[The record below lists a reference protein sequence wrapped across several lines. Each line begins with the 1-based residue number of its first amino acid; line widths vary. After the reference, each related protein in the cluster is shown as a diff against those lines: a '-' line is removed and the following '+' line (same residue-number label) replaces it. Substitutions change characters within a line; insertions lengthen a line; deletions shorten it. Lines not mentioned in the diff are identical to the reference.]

1 MDNQPPP
8 AAKPR
13 SRTRLIVQAVV
24 SLVLV
29 VAIFYYLLRGI
40 DLALVWAEI
49 RAMTWREDAILAVI
63 AAWNLATYA
72 FVWMSVT
79 PGLSFR
85 RAMVMTQAATAVT
98 NTVPTV
104 GPAIGVGLTYQ
115 MLGSWGYSRSRTTVA
130 VLVSGVWNAFAKLG
144 LPVLALA
151 LVALQGN
158 ATGGR
163 VVAAL
168 LGIAGLVA
176 AIVVFALTLRSEELA
191 ERFGL
196 LAGRV
201 ASRLLALIRRPPVH
215 GWELATVKFRTRTLD
230 LLEHGWVPITAATLV
245 SHLSLYVVLLA
256 CLRAVGVSDAEVSW
270 AQVLVVFAFARL
282 ATAIPLTPGGAGV
295 VELVLI
301 GGLTAA
307 GGDRAQVTA
316 AVLVYRALTWALPIL
331 VGIGCYLWWR
341 RTSLQP
347 EPATAGGA
355 QGATAGP
362 EAAGATSGDR
372 PGTQAQ
378 DSRPRPQAYVRH
390 PSDVLRVVLGALI
403 LLATMTAIHQHRIG
417 VREANLFRLINDLA
431 LPGWTRWPVWGVMQL
446 GVIGAVPLV
455 AGLALVTRRIRLA
468 AYAALAGGTI
478 YLVAKLVKAFVQRG
492 RPQTLLEDVHILF
505 VPDRGLGYVSGHSAV
520 AVALATVAS
529 PFLGRR
535 ARRVAWTL
543 AGLVCVARIY
553 VGSHLPFDVVGG
565 AALGWAAG
573 ALVLLV
579 FGAPTGHP
587 SLDRVRAALQRYGF
601 DPADLAP
608 LPGEDRRSARYLVS
622 SHSHPE
628 LFVKVVT
635 RERRDSD
642 LLYRAWSWLKHRG
655 RLPSRLGD
663 AVAQVEHEAS
673 MGLLAAAAGVRAP
686 PVLLVRSF
694 GNGAGLLVQQ
704 RVAGHDLTNVNG
716 ERLDQAR
723 LGEVWRQ
730 VAALRA
736 AGIAHHDLGLA
747 SVMVDEQ
754 DQVWLVDFDRAEG
767 AASQALLDRDLAALL
782 AALEG
787 VADPALVHAS
797 AEQTLGPDTM
807 GRMLP
812 LAASTQRGLIHRTPA
827 PEPASQAGRQLEQ
840 RDDHSPR

>member
-1 MDNQPPP
+1 MVDQPPP

-13 SRTRLIVQAVV
+13 SRTRLIVQTSV

-40 DLALVWAEI
+40 DLRLVWAEI
-49 RAMTWREDAILAVI
+49 RAMTWTEDAVLALLG
-63 AAWNLATYA
+63 AWNLATYA

-79 PGLSFR
+79 PGLSFG
-85 RAMVMTQAATAVT
+85 RAMVMTQSATAVT

-115 MLGSWGYSRSRTTVA
+115 MLGSWGYSGARTTVA
-130 VLVSGVWNAFAKLG
+130 VLVSGVWNAFAKLA
-144 LPVLALA
+144 LPILALA
-151 LVALQGN
+151 LVLLQGG
-158 ATGGR
+158 AGGGR
-163 VVAAL
+163 VVAAIG
-168 LGIAGLVA
+168 GIAGLVA
-176 AIVVFALTLRSEELA
+176 AIVVFALLLRSEELA
-191 ERFGL
+191 RRFGL

-201 ASRLLALIRRPPVH
+201 ASRLLGLVGRPPVA
-215 GWELATVKFRTRTLD
+215 GWELATVRFRTRTLE
-230 LLEHGWVPITAATLV
+230 LLEHGWVPITATTVV

-270 AQVLVVFAFARL
+270 AQVLMVFAFARL
-282 ATAIPLTPGGAGV
+282 ATAIPVTPGGAGV

-307 GGDRAQVTA
+307 GGDREQVTA

-331 VGIGCYLWWR
+331 AGIGCYLWWR

-362 EAAGATSGDR
+362 KVANAASADR
-372 PGTQAQ
+372 PDPPAEDRQPQA
-378 DSRPRPQAYVRH
+378 RAYVRH

-403 LLATMTAIHQHRIG
+403 LLATMPVIHQHRIG
-417 VREANLFRLINDLA
+417 VREANLFRLLNDLA

-455 AGLALVTRRIRLA
+455 AGLALLTRRIRLA

-492 RPQTLLEDVHILF
+492 RPQTLLADVYIF
-505 VPDRGLGYVSGHSAV
+505 DIPDRGLGYVSGHAAV
-520 AVALATVAS
+520 AVSLATVAS

-553 VGSHLPFDVVGG
+553 VGSHLPLDVVGG

-579 FGAPTGHP
+579 FGAPTGQP
-587 SLDRVRAALQRYGF
+587 SLERVRAALQAYGF

-608 LPGEDRRSARYLVS
+608 LPGENRRSARYLVT

-642 LLYRAWSWLKHRG
+642 LLYRAWSWLRHRG
-655 RLPSRLGD
+655 RPPSRLGD
-663 AVAQVEHEAS
+663 AVAQVEHEAT
-673 MGLLAAAAGVRAP
+673 MGLLAATAGVYAP
-686 PVLLVRSF
+686 PVLAVRSF

-704 RVAGHDLTNVNG
+704 RVHGRDLTQLGG
-716 ERLDQAR
+716 ERLDRAR
-723 LGEVWRQ
+723 LADLWQQ
-730 VAALRA
+730 VTKLRKA
-736 AGIAHHDLGLA
+736 RIAHHDLSLE
-747 SVMVDEQ
+747 SVMVDPHG
-754 DQVWLVDFDRAEG
+754 QVWLVDFDRAEA
-767 AASQALLDRDLAALL
+767 AASQAPLDHDAATLL
-782 AALEG
+782 AALDR
-787 VADPALVHAS
+787 VADPALVRAT
-797 AEQTLGPDTM
+797 AEQALGQDTM
-807 GRMLP
+807 ARVP
-812 LAASTQRGLIHRTPA
+812 PQAAATPPA
-827 PEPASQAGRQLEQ
+827 PAHATPGS
-840 RDDHSPR
+840 